1 MFEDGMSVITF
12 EKTLRWLYTG
22 SNECVETSN
31 SEELMELI
39 SMANLLGLVSLVRVC
54 DLQLSS
60 ILSKYPQL
68 VEMCIDFA
76 ER

>member
-1 MFEDGMSVITF
+1 MFEDGMSVVTF

-22 SNECVETSN
+22 SNEYVETSD

-39 SMANLLGLVSLVRVC
+39 SMANLLGLMTLVRVC
-54 DLQLSS
+54 ELQLSS

>member
-1 MFEDGMSVITF
+1 MFEDGMSVVTF
-12 EKTLRWLYTG
+12 EKTLRWLYIG
-22 SNECVETSN
+22 SREYVEASD

-39 SMANLLGLVSLVRVC
+39 CMANLLGLVSLVRVC

-68 VEMCIDFA
+68 AETYFDFA